1 MPEESEAKA
10 NGSNGFP
17 KFATFLPMIDLT
29 CDCDAPMFR
38 DYEVDVCL
46 KSVRETGCVE
56 TTVRCRKRARRLTTY
71 AYGTES
77 ED

>member
-38 DYEVDVCL
+38 DYEVDV
-46 KSVRETGCVE
+46 
-56 TTVRCRKRARRLTTY
+56 
-71 AYGTES
+71 
-77 ED
+77 